1 MGPSLPHIHALSL
14 PMGNG
19 QPRALSPSHPH
30 PLAAHGKRTATGPP
44 SLTFTSSRYP
54 RETDCHGLS
63 LPHIHALSLPTGN
76 AQPRALLPS
85 HSRPLAAHGK
95 RAATG
100 PPSLTFTLSL
110 PMGNAQ
116 PRAQVPSQSPSCSAH
131 GKRNATGTCSLTSTG
146 SHGAQRGEES
156 RWVRVCGP
164 RKAGG
169 RGRARGP
176 PTTAGR

>member
-44 SLTFTSSRYP
+44 SLTFTASRSP

-63 LPHIHALSLPTGN
+63 LPHIHALSLPMGN
-76 AQPRALLPS
+76 GLPRALPPS
-85 HSRPLAAHGK
+85 HSPSRCRWGTHSHGLKCPHNHPPALPTGNGMPRALAPSHP

-100 PPSLTFTLSL
+100 RNGVRKADGSGCVGPGRRGVGGGPGAR
-110 PMGNAQ
+110 PQQQGGEARAPQ
-116 PRAQVPSQSPSCSAH
+116 GPRAPY
-131 GKRNATGTCSLTSTG
+131 
-146 SHGAQRGEES
+146 
-156 RWVRVCGP
+156 
-164 RKAGG
+164 
-169 RGRARGP
+169 
-176 PTTAGR
+176 